1 MCLFS
6 LQLGISTGMVDAN
19 IKSGHLQSFHWGHWG
34 QDGSDKKQRQPQS
47 CHEALAAVQLHG
59 RHVNWL
65 EDSWAKIADAGRCQ
79 RTMLWWNLPVLT
91 NQQILPFG
99 FKFYVWYFFPLT
111 CHLCFVMVLD
121 TAWCHGA
128 VNPVRLRQLTNSV
141 RTVGRSGLP
150 VVCAQS
156 WWVEPMLSSQR
167 LQKVGLN
174 CLSGNRIRDDSSARL
189 AQHGF
194 PQWDVHNWDRINM
207 IPVVPHK
214 AAAEVSKIG
223 NL

>member
-1 MCLFS
+1 ML
-6 LQLGISTGMVDAN
+6 
-19 IKSGHLQSFHWGHWG
+19 
-34 QDGSDKKQRQPQS
+34 
-47 CHEALAAVQLHG
+47 
-59 RHVNWL
+59 
-65 EDSWAKIADAGRCQ
+65 ADAREPCRGETFLCSPISKFCRLVSSS
-79 RTMLWWNLPVLT
+79 T
-91 NQQILPFG
+91 FG
-99 FKFYVWYFFPLT
+99 TFFPLT

-121 TAWCHGA
+121 KAWCHGA

-194 PQWDVHNWDRINM
+194 PQWDVHNWDRNNM

-214 AAAEVSKIG
+214 AVAEVSKIG